1 MSTITIT
8 VCVVARP
15 LCRKYYSLP
24 RRLEILKSHK
34 FTVKSTAPPADQETT
49 MTHQRLRKKR
59 EENDKR
65 LSTYE
70 LLVDNVDWISLDWPG
85 VGLLKIPLKVSA

>member
-34 FTVKSTAPPADQETT
+34 FTAVYCTTADQETA

-70 LLVDNVDWISLDWPG
+70 FLVDNVDWISLDWPG